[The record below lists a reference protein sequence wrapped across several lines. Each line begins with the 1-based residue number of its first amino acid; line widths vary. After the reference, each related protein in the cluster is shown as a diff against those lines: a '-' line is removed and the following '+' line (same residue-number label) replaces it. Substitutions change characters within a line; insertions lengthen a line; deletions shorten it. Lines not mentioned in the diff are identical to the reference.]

1 MYLEGY
7 CTKST
12 ADPER
17 ARLEALTDF
26 RMTKTKN
33 LFFFNFR
40 STEEIV
46 NHTQTFSVGSK

>member
-7 CTKST
+7 CTKSR

-26 RMTKTKN
+26 RMTKTESIF
-33 LFFFNFR
+33 L
-40 STEEIV
+40 
-46 NHTQTFSVGSK
+46 